1 MPKGLHSDRANPSN
15 LMKNELLEQV
25 REARAALA
33 AEHGYDSHRNYEWAR
48 AAHAARKHAQ
58 ASPGAAQV
66 PQPETEAGYLRET
79 HPIGT

>member
-1 MPKGLHSDRANPSN
+1 MHSDRANPTDI
-15 LMKNELLEQV
+15 MKNELLEQV

-33 AEHGYDSHRNYEWAR
+33 AEHGYDPQRIYEWAR

-79 HPIGT
+79 HPIGN